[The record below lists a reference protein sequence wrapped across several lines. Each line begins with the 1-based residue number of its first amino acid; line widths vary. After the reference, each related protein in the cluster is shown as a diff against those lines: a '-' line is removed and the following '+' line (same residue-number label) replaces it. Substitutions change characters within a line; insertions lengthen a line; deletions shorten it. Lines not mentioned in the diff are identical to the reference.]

1 MNLRGDQ
8 MPFGGTGTRSR
19 PGRILFYLGLI
30 VAGVMLTRLVEAGRV
45 QPLFLPTPT
54 PTRTTFSYAQ
64 EAETH
69 FAAGALNKAIEA
81 YQKAVELNPEDDQS
95 WADLARIQ
103 TYSSSLLATAEERRA
118 RLSEARDSIEN
129 AVEIAPDSVENWAV
143 RILVY
148 DWSASAADDVTDR
161 QRFFNEAES
170 SMAQANILDPNNAL
184 AVAYEAELRVDRGE
198 FAPALDK
205 AQQAIQLA
213 DPDNLTQQM
222 DVHRV
227 YGTVLENNGLYRQA
241 IDEYLKA
248 AEINENLTFLY
259 LRIGANYRRLQD
271 SDNALRYFERAA
283 RLNEQNQISDPI
295 PYLAIGRTYLQDGE
309 FFIAARNLEQAV
321 AIAPANAEL
330 FGFLGIVYFKARNY
344 ESAETV
350 LRCAVNGC
358 APEVG
363 RELLCQKVYGCE
375 LDDEEAQQYGEFIAG
390 LPLEAVTLEYYYTLG
405 SVLASNNQC
414 QDAEQIFS
422 ELIASYGSDPIVS
435 AIVAE
440 GRLLCAN
447 QETQPPL
454 EASPTSEIN
463 P

>member
-8 MPFGGTGTRSR
+8 MPFGGSGSRSR

-30 VAGVMLTRLVEAGRV
+30 AAGILLTRLVEAGRV

-54 PTRTTFSYAQ
+54 PTRTTFSFAQ
-64 EAETH
+64 EAEAH
-69 FAAGALNKAIEA
+69 FAAGALNRSIEA
-81 YQKAVELNPEDDQS
+81 YQQAVELNPSDDKS
-95 WADLARIQ
+95 WVNLARIQ

-118 RLSEARDSIEN
+118 RLSEARESIER
-129 AVEIAPDSVENWAV
+129 AVEIAPDDVENWAV
-143 RILVY
+143 RVLVY

-184 AVAYEAELRVDRGE
+184 ALAYEAELRVDRQE

-205 AQQAIQLA
+205 AQQAIQIA
-213 DPDNLTQQM
+213 DPDDLTQQL

-271 SDNALRYFERAA
+271 TDNALRYFERAA

-321 AIAPANAEL
+321 AIAPANPEL

-344 ESAETV
+344 ESAEIA
-350 LRCAVNGC
+350 LRCAVESCG
-358 APEVG
+358 PEVG

-375 LDDEEAQQYGEFIAG
+375 PEDEEAQQYGEFVSG
-390 LPLEAVTLEYYYTLG
+390 LQLEAVTLEYYYTLG
-405 SVLASNNQC
+405 SVLAFNNQC
-414 QDAEQIFS
+414 EDAEQIFR
-422 ELIASYGSDPIVS
+422 ELIESYGNDPIVS

-440 GRLLCAN
+440 GRLLCAD
-447 QETQPPL
+447 QDLTP
-454 EASPTSEIN
+454 SPEITPTTESN
-463 P
+463 S